1 MKKTIKYLIGVAIV
15 LISLELLALL
25 QSCTRIDPLT
35 PPVGEDVDA
44 ITFAPSMSSTKG
56 LLNSGDLNELYTRIQ
71 VYDYLSGFSGNI
83 NNTDITTDQTIKY
96 FSHVISYDDNTT
108 SYWPYWN
115 PEGETG
121 LGHTG
126 APDPTIAYPWTKSG
140 IHSFFGWLVA
150 DGKTSPNTL
159 VTSLFSP
166 SFNEGNRVL
175 TVPTTTLTTASEQF
189 DFSYSDVVAVDAATR
204 VTGTPVPLRLKHFFG
219 AIGIT
224 ITNNSKNDVIVYSVQ
239 LKNFPNRANATIDFS
254 SNASATVDATY
265 YELASTG
272 AYAYWPNKI
281 VNPLTLYNIN
291 DSRGG
296 KVYDVSNSAVLAEN
310 GVPQYFLAWPMSYRY
325 LDPTVENV
333 DDEGVVTYTA
343 DSPLI
348 EVKYGDLNSN
358 ASTASTFTYRFPKV
372 NDPDA
377 TAAIIAGKKYSLDLS
392 FADHQIIVSFSQLPW
407 TYEEFPMAY
416 EGDAISTTQL
426 KFTEGTYVSAP
437 KYTTPDGIRHDV
449 IQLSPSSTAGQYIAK
464 GTFKAYTPVNG
475 VLTVG
480 VSGNTEDFI
489 VTLDSGLP
497 TNGPGRGSESIT
509 IAPHR
514 DGGQITLTVRP
525 KGTPSS
531 GSRIFLHFAVRNN
544 GRDESADTEI
554 NRDEYMITIP

>member
-25 QSCTRIDPLT
+25 QSCTRIEGIDPGV
-35 PPVGEDVDA
+35 PVETAEGIA
-44 ITFAPSMSSTKG
+44 FAPDVVSTKG
-56 LLNSGDLNELYTRIQ
+56 LLNAGDINRTGTKIK
-71 VYDYLSGFSGNI
+71 VYDYLSGFDGEIEGN
-83 NNTDITTDQTIKY
+83 TITPGQTLQY
-96 FSHVISYDDNTT
+96 FTNQITYDATE
-108 SYWPYWN
+108 SKWPYC
-115 PEGETG
+115 
-121 LGHTG
+121 
-126 APDPTIAYPWTKSG
+126 DPATTYPWTKSG
-140 IHSFFGWLVA
+140 NHAFFGWLTEDQHPGYLYPFKA
-150 DGKTSPNTL
+150 TNIFGNDQPT
-159 VTSLFSP
+159 
-166 SFNEGNRVL
+166 FNETTRVL
-175 TVPTTTLTTASEQF
+175 TVPTTVLTTSTEQF

-204 VTGTPVPLRLKHFFG
+204 VVGSAVPLRLKHFFG

-224 ITNNSKNDVIVYSVQ
+224 ITNNSKNDVKVYSVQ

-265 YELASTG
+265 YELRSTG
-272 AYAYWPNKI
+272 TYDYWPNKI
-281 VNPLTLYNIN
+281 TNPLTLYNIN

-296 KVYDVSNSAVLAEN
+296 KVYDVSNSAEVAEG
-310 GVPQYFLAWPMSYRY
+310 GVPNYFLAWPMSYRY
-325 LDPTVENV
+325 LEPTVESV
-333 DDEGVVTYTA
+333 DDEGIVTYTA

-348 EVKYGDLNSN
+348 EVKYGNLS
-358 ASTASTFTYRFPKV
+358 STADDASTFTYRFPKV

-377 TAAIIAGKKYSLDLS
+377 TQAIIAGKKYSLDLS
-392 FADHQIIVSFSQLPW
+392 FADHQIIVSFNQLPW
-407 TYEEFPMAY
+407 TFEEYPMAY

-437 KYTTPDGIRHDV
+437 KYTTADGIRHDV
-449 IQLSPSSTAGQYIAK
+449 IQLSPSSSAGQYIAK

-489 VTLDSGLP
+489 VSLDSGLSP
-497 TNGPGRGSESIT
+497 TGPGRGSESIA
-509 IAPHR
+509 IEPHR

-544 GRDESADTEI
+544 GRDASADTEI
-554 NRDEYMITIP
+554 NRDNYMITIP